1 METKQ
6 INLKI
11 PQNLLK
17 AAQNYAKNF
26 GYKNIQDLA
35 TESMREKIFEKNE
48 FDETFSE
55 EEINMIDELID
66 ATIKSKDFST
76 EEEMNKILLTK

>member
-11 PQNLLK
+11 PKNLLK

-26 GYKNIQDLA
+26 GYRNIQDLA

-55 EEINMIDELID
+55 EEINMIDALIET
-66 ATIKSKDFST
+66 TIKNKDFIS
-76 EEEMNKILLTK
+76 EKELFNSLK

>member
-1 METKQ
+1 MEAKQ

-11 PQNLLK
+11 PENLLL

-26 GYKNIQDLA
+26 GYRNIQDLA

-55 EEINMIDELID
+55 EEINLIEQLI
-66 ATIKSKDFST
+66 TISIKKKLFST
-76 EEEMNKILLTK
+76 EEEMNKILLE

>member
-11 PQNLLK
+11 PENLLK
-17 AAQNYAKNF
+17 AAQSYIKNF
-26 GYKNIQDLA
+26 GYRNIQDLA

-48 FDETFSE
+48 FDETFNE
-55 EEINMIDELID
+55 KEIALID
-66 ATIKSKDFST
+66 SLIETTIKSKDFIS
-76 EEEMNKILLTK
+76 EEELFSSLK